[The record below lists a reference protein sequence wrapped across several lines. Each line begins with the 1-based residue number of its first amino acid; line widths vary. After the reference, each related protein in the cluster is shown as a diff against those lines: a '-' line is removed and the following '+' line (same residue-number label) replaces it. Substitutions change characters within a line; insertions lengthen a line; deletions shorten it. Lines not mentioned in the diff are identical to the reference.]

1 MNRRVV
7 WGAVA
12 ALALLTYFQFPG
24 HTYLQQDSQIYLPI
38 LENLRDP
45 SVLRNDILAQH
56 PHVAFTLYD
65 ETALLLRKITGLRF
79 HEVLAGQQIVTRALG
94 IWGLYL
100 MAAALGLPTVPAL
113 LVAAICSLGA
123 VISGPSVLTFEYEPT
138 PRAFAVPLL
147 WCAMG
152 LAVNRRYRAAGIAGA
167 VAMLYHPPTAIP
179 FWILFL
185 IILHARKAYSG
196 LLPLAG
202 AVPVLLLAAQLQGGT
217 AQFLEKLTPFGTQLQ
232 QMRASYAWVSTWP
245 ASTMLHHLI
254 CFGIIVLALARLYE
268 ASFELR
274 VFCFGLPLM
283 GLLSMPLSWLLL
295 ERMGWALVPQY
306 QPMRTLLFVTLVLQ
320 FAASAAGLRAAAH
333 KRPVEAAI
341 WFALAYL
348 VPVQSQWTQPLAVQK
363 LALVLV
369 LAGATVL
376 ARQYAPAVVLAAFFA
391 IPTLGGVVNYP
402 HLHTPELA
410 QLSGWALAST
420 PRDSVF
426 LFPDAGRGLYPGIF
440 RADAL
445 RAVYVDWKG
454 GGQVNF
460 AREFGETWWFRW
472 QQTVAGKFK
481 PADLSKYPALGIQY
495 VVLQAKNRVS
505 RTPVFENSEYVA
517 YRLD

>member
-1 MNRRVV
+1 MNQRVV

-12 ALALLTYFQFPG
+12 ALALLTFFQFPG

-45 SVLRNDILAQH
+45 SVLRNDILTQH

-65 ETALLLRKITGLRF
+65 ETALFLRKITGFGF
-79 HEVLAGQQIVTRALG
+79 HGVLDAQQIVTRALG

-100 MAAALGLPTVPAL
+100 MAAALGLSTMSAL

-123 VISGPSVLTFEYEPT
+123 VIAGPSVLTFEYEPT

-152 LAVNRRYRAAGIAGA
+152 LTANRRYREAGIAA
-167 VAMLYHPPTAIP
+167 AAALLYHPPTAIP

-185 IILHARKAYSG
+185 VVLQTRKAYSG
-196 LLPLAG
+196 LLPLAC
-202 AVPVLLLAAQLQGGT
+202 AVPVLLIAARLQAGT
-217 AQFLEKLTPFGTQLQ
+217 APLFEKLTPFGIQLQ
-232 QMRASYAWVSTWP
+232 QMRASYTWVSTWP
-245 ASTMLHHLI
+245 PSTLLHYLI
-254 CFGIIVLALARLYE
+254 CFGIVLLALGRLSE

-274 VFCFGLPLM
+274 VFLIGLPML
-283 GLLSMPLSWLLL
+283 GLLSMPASWFLL
-295 ERMGWALVPQY
+295 ERMGWAILPQY
-306 QPMRTLLFVTLVLQ
+306 QPMRTLLFVMLAMQ
-320 FAASAAGLRAAAH
+320 FAASAAGVRATARQ
-333 KRPVEAAI
+333 RPAEAAI

-348 VPVQSQWTQPLAVQK
+348 VPMQSQWTQPLAPQK

-369 LAGATVL
+369 LAGGIAL
-376 ARQYAPAVVLAAFFA
+376 ARQYAPAVALAAFFA
-391 IPTLGGVVNYP
+391 IPTLGGVQNYP
-402 HLHTPELA
+402 HLHTPALK
-410 QLSGWALAST
+410 QLSGWALSST

-426 LFPDAGRGLYPGIF
+426 LFPDAGRSLYPGIF

-460 AREFGETWWFRW
+460 AKQFGEEWWFRW
-472 QQTVAGKFK
+472 QQTAAVKFK
-481 PADLSKYPALGIQY
+481 PSDLSKYPALGIQY
-495 VVLQAKNRVS
+495 VVLQSKNRVPL
-505 RTPVFENSEYVA
+505 TPVFENSEYVA